1 MEKPRVGNKKNG
13 TLRPMALN
21 DMQSE
26 QVGSMISQALKA
38 DAPSKVLRNERVSS
52 FRLNLKIHATNMLY
66 DMRSE
71 CTIDGEV
78 NMTRWQQIVGSVQ
91 EWDPATIS
99 KQTAILARDFPG
111 ISEQYRF
118 SGIEY
123 LRSVVGTVPGSFP
136 DFDTFYG
143 QYMRIVFEYP
153 EVRTFEFFSRMHTG
167 DRDAMFFEAFRR
179 SLHTVLDSTKE
190 SSRWVQ
196 SQVEQPPQPPSV
208 VRSAVS
214 RKSRGGSVAA
224 SKAASHAPILP
235 SDSASCMSS
244 VMLAS
249 HHNQQSDSQILR
261 EIEGPEAAK
270 TASVAQRAP
279 SSRGAP
285 RASSSKPHPARLPN
299 RASQAFAEDLWFQ
312 RSPVDPSLRPAV
324 RRSADDQ
331 RPFGT
336 WIWVRRARVKD
347 LLALRRFR
355 EPAHDLPLPR
365 YRTDEESVARRT
377 INSRFAF
384 SRRPIPSPRRRV
396 KSRSGESSRIL
407 LATSDTNSFL
417 LYLPGTSWMVEANC

>member
-1 MEKPRVGNKKNG
+1 
-13 TLRPMALN
+13 MALN

-78 NMTRWQQIVGSVQ
+78 NMARWQQIVGSVR

-214 RKSRGGSVAA
+214 RKSRQGSVAA

-279 SSRGAP
+279 SSRGGPPSVVQQAAP
-285 RASSSKPHPARLPN
+285 SEAPKSRVASVRGGSVVSAKSRRSVASAGGSKV
-299 RASQAFAEDLWFQ
+299 S
-312 RSPVDPSLRPAV
+312 
-324 RRSADDQ
+324 RRSASVRNVDLGQ
-331 RPFGT
+331 AGKGPRPSGSSQVSRASARST
-336 WIWVRRARVKD
+336 SSKVSNRRRE
-347 LLALRRFR
+347 RREEDYQQSVCFFKTSDPIA
-355 EPAHDLPLPR
+355 E
-365 YRTDEESVARRT
+365 EESEVSFRR
-377 INSRFAF
+377 
-384 SRRPIPSPRRRV
+384 
-396 KSRSGESSRIL
+396 E
-407 LATSDTNSFL
+407 
-417 LYLPGTSWMVEANC
+417 